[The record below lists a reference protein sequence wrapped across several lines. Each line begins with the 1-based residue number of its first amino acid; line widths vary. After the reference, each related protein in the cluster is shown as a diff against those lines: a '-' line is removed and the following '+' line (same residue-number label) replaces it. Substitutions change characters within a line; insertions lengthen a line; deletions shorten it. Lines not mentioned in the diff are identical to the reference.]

1 LKRDSDAGGNV
12 PAESSDEDDE
22 NRDDMDEGREN
33 EDVQHRYTSV
43 AGLREHR
50 PFILV
55 EPSRPLIYMDELK
68 EGAPKD

>member
-1 LKRDSDAGGNV
+1 
-12 PAESSDEDDE
+12 
-22 NRDDMDEGREN
+22 MDEGREN

-50 PFILV
+50 PFIWV